1 MRKTV
6 GNAAPVL
13 KFGTK
18 RLKFHVSSI
27 TLTCDWGY
35 LCAVGEEN
43 PPERGYRILSA
54 LAFDRFTEKPLLLTL
69 LLAVLGLASLPV
81 HGDVFELR
89 DGKKIEGNIVRE
101 IGDLVSIRKL
111 DGSIV
116 TIDRSE
122 IASVKKSA
130 TPLDEYRKRAD
141 SVRDDDLQGQ
151 IELAKW
157 CTNKGLKTQASLH
170 WKIVIGLSPDN
181 FDGRKA
187 LGYVWIG
194 GDWYLA
200 GSPEALARQKELD
213 STPAEELPRIPDELP
228 LPEWDRPGTGVTP
241 DLPPVSGDAKV
252 IILQADEKTGRKKV
266 ESSGL
271 KFQLNRMGGNVRF
284 TEGDLAKA
292 EHILKVKMRV
302 YFVRQQDFYG
312 APIANIFQGEA
323 QIDLLEKQPDGKMK
337 KLHSAKVKMPFSAST
352 NRSKEVALRY
362 TYYKTLEA
370 VASRVSRWS
379 WLKRNGAKPLKAP
392 EE

>member
-1 MRKTV
+1 M
-6 GNAAPVL
+6 
-13 KFGTK
+13 
-18 RLKFHVSSI
+18 
-27 TLTCDWGY
+27 
-35 LCAVGEEN
+35 
-43 PPERGYRILSA
+43 SA
-54 LAFDRFTEKPLLLTL
+54 LAFDSITEKPFLLTL
-69 LLAVLGLASLPV
+69 FLVVVGFFTLPV

-130 TPLDEYRKRAD
+130 TPLDEYRNKAD
-141 SVRDDDLQGQ
+141 SLKDDDLQGHRD
-151 IELAKW
+151 LAKW
-157 CTNKGLKTQASLH
+157 CTDKGLNTQASLH
-170 WKIVIGLSPDN
+170 WKIVIRISPDN

-213 STPAEELPRIPDELP
+213 STPAEQVPRIPDELP

-241 DLPPVSGDAKV
+241 DLPPISGDAKV

-271 KFQLNRMGGNVRF
+271 KFQLNRMGG
-284 TEGDLAKA
+284 
-292 EHILKVKMRV
+292 
-302 YFVRQQDFYG
+302 
-312 APIANIFQGEA
+312 
-323 QIDLLEKQPDGKMK
+323 
-337 KLHSAKVKMPFSAST
+337 
-352 NRSKEVALRY
+352 
-362 TYYKTLEA
+362 
-370 VASRVSRWS
+370 
-379 WLKRNGAKPLKAP
+379 
-392 EE
+392 